1 MKSAIFWHTEFL
13 MLGLLFNV
21 KKFYFF
27 LQLENIFQLGCLQ
40 NKNKCA
46 KKYFLLSRCI
56 GSPSVQPEV
65 TLDKLTQPKMEIR
78 LTSLKIEQ
86 NFNLL

>member
-46 KKYFLLSRCI
+46 KNIFYYPDALGALVSNQR
-56 GSPSVQPEV
+56 
-65 TLDKLTQPKMEIR
+65 
-78 LTSLKIEQ
+78 
-86 NFNLL
+86 